1 MSVPRTMAEELAPV
15 IGQIEALDTFLKCEK
30 EEEAAVLAD
39 EERLERELYAYSM
52 ASEALLVLFLP
63 EFIPH
68 DYSKKPAPLTVLS
81 EESTTGIF
89 KHVFSRKRKVHEDEP
104 SSREASTS
112 NKKHIAPKQQP
123 SKVGRGKSLR
133 GKEVRA

>member
-1 MSVPRTMAEELAPV
+1 MSVPRTMAEELAPI
-15 IGQIEALDTFLKCEK
+15 IGRIEALETFLRCEK
-30 EEEAAVLAD
+30 EGETAVLAD

-52 ASEALLVLFLP
+52 ASEALLALLLL

-68 DYSKKPAPLTVLS
+68 DYSKKPAPLTILS

-89 KHVFSRKRKVHEDEP
+89 KHVFSRKRKVHEDE
-104 SSREASTS
+104 SLSREASTS
-112 NKKHIAPKQQP
+112 NSKHIFAPSAA

-133 GKEVRA
+133 GKEFRT